1 MQAGVQVSRLEDK
14 DIIFSIGSALEDFIL
29 LYFVIVRNIDSD
41 MEQASLK
48 INVPSLGLGQLLL
61 STNIGRLGCKG
72 LGFFWL
78 RLFHCLVSGLR
89 PDSRMVFGCVGPVL
103 VTTSTLGND
112 DEELKEDI
120 ALA

>member
-1 MQAGVQVSRLEDK
+1 MS
-14 DIIFSIGSALEDFIL
+14 SSALEAFWKT
-29 LYFVIVRNIDSD
+29 FVRNIDSD
-41 MEQASLK
+41 MDQASLK
-48 INVPSLGLGQLLL
+48 INVPSLGLGRLLL

-78 RLFHCLVSGLR
+78 RLCHYLVSGLRSTRMTR

-103 VTTSTLGND
+103 VATSTLGD
-112 DEELKEDI
+112 DDEEELKEDI